1 MQMKKLKKTRAT
13 ERKISFSKI
22 YSTPLF
28 SIKTLSKSTFVGS
41 SNRRNL
47 NE

>member
-28 SIKTLSKSTFVGS
+28 SIKTLSKSAFVAS